1 MLCMAIFLVRVKKGN
16 IKWMK
21 RKNSRREDIW
31 ILYLVLSYMQK
42 CFFWDFA
49 HGEQEQRRKKQDVS
63 YIIIVDFLLFA
74 ASFLQSILM
83 YRS

>member
-1 MLCMAIFLVRVKKGN
+1 
-16 IKWMK
+16 MK
-21 RKNSRREDIW
+21 RKNSRREVIW

-42 CFFWDFA
+42 CFFWDFV